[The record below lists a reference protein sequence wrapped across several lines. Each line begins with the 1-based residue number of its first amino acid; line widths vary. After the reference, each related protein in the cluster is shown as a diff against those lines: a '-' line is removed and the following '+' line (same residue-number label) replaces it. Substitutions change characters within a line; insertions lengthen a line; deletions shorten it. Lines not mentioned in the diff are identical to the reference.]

1 MRALPSTCGMIFRRK
16 FGAESDTLAG
26 HGASVV
32 SSSPRQS
39 ARALESKELIADCY
53 RLRASRI
60 ETLGFSLRV
69 APRAAPALRPPPLR
83 DDPSGLNLWPT
94 RNRYLDLL
102 LLMEF
107 NETTRTSTAIFGG
120 SQPLRQSTEWRYRVV
135 VAIALALLL
144 SSCAGPPEQK
154 GCFRTN
160 GPWIRVLA
168 RWSQW
173 AAPQGWAG
181 N

>member
-1 MRALPSTCGMIFRRK
+1 MRPGRPGALEHHALEIVL
-16 FGAESDTLAG
+16 DQLAY
-26 HGASVV
+26 
-32 SSSPRQS
+32 
-39 ARALESKELIADCY
+39 ARAAVDMWDDLQEKVRRRERHLSRSRRIGCIQLAKTECPRLGKQRADC
-53 RLRASRI
+53 RLLSLQASRI

-120 SQPLRQSTEWRYRVV
+120 SQPLRQSTE
-135 VAIALALLL
+135 
-144 SSCAGPPEQK
+144 
-154 GCFRTN
+154 
-160 GPWIRVLA
+160 
-168 RWSQW
+168 
-173 AAPQGWAG
+173 
-181 N
+181 